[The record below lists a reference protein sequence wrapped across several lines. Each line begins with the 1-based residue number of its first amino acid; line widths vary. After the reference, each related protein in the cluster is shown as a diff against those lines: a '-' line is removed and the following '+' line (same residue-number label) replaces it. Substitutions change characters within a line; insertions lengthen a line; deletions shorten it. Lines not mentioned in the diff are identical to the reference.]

1 MKERNLSIG
10 GALLLLTVLTYAG
23 VLLLA
28 PVTALISNTFKDG
41 FEPFWNAITDPEALD
56 TLWLSIRLAVLAS
69 IFNALLGVMV
79 AWVLVRHNFWGKGLL
94 NALVDLPLVISPVI
108 VGYVMIV
115 LFGRT
120 GWLKDFPIKLA
131 FSWEGMLVLTV
142 FVSLPFVI
150 REIQPVLAGMG
161 KEQEEAAYTLGA
173 SPWGTFWRIIF
184 PAVRHAL
191 TYGIVLTLARS
202 LGEFGAVAVIGG
214 GTQGSTES
222 ATIYIYRS
230 LNDRNYAGAYSM
242 ALLLGV
248 IAILILIIMNNLR
261 VHKRGG

>member
-1 MKERNLSIG
+1 MKERNLSLG
-10 GALLLLTVLTYAG
+10 G
-23 VLLLA
+23 VLLLTLVLIYAGILLLA
-28 PVTALISNTFKDG
+28 PIFALVSHVFKDG
-41 FEPFWNAITDPEALD
+41 FEPFWSAITNPQALGA
-56 TLWLSIRLAVLAS
+56 LWLSVRLAVIAS
-69 IFNALLGVMV
+69 IFNAVFGVMV
-79 AWVLVRHNFWGKGLL
+79 AWVLVRHRFFGKSLL

-120 GWLKDFPIKLA
+120 GWIQNFPIKLA

-150 REIQPVLAGMG
+150 REIQPILGSMG

-173 SPWGTFWRIIF
+173 SSWGTFWRIIF
-184 PAVRHAL
+184 PAIRHSL
-191 TYGIVLTLARS
+191 IYGIILTLARS

-214 GTQGSTES
+214 GVQGSTES

-242 ALLLGV
+242 ALLLGI
-248 IAILILIIMNNLR
+248 IAVLILVIMNNLR

>member
-1 MKERNLSIG
+1 MKERNLSLG
-10 GALLLLTVLTYAG
+10 GILLLLAVLIYAG

-28 PVTALISNTFKDG
+28 PVVALISNTFQDG
-41 FEPFWNAITDPEALD
+41 FDPFWKAITDGEALG
-56 TLWLSIRLAVLAS
+56 TLWLSVRLAVIAS
-69 IFNALLGVMV
+69 MFNAIIGVMV
-79 AWVLVRHNFWGKGLL
+79 AWVLVRHNFWGKGFL

-115 LFGRT
+115 LFGRL

-150 REIQPVLAGMG
+150 REIQPVLGGMG

-184 PAVRHAL
+184 PSIRHAL

-242 ALLLGV
+242 ALLLGIISV
-248 IAILILIIMNNLR
+248 LILIVMNNLR

>member
-1 MKERNLSIG
+1 MKERSLSVG
-10 GALLLLTVLTYAG
+10 GILLLLVVLIYAG
-23 VLLLA
+23 TLLLA
-28 PVTALISNTFKDG
+28 PVFALVSNVFKDG
-41 FEPFWNAITDPEALD
+41 FDPFWNAITDPEALG
-56 TLWLSIRLAVLAS
+56 TLWLSIRLAVIAS
-69 IFNALLGVMV
+69 IFNAILGIMV
-79 AWVLVRHNFWGKGLL
+79 AWVLVRHDFWGKNLL

-115 LFGRT
+115 LFGRL
-120 GWLKDFPIKLA
+120 GWFKDFPIKLA

-150 REIQPVLAGMG
+150 REIQPILGGMG

-184 PAVRHAL
+184 PAIRHGL

-242 ALLLGV
+242 ALLLGI
-248 IAILILIIMNNLR
+248 IAILILVIMNNLR

>member
-10 GALLLLTVLTYAG
+10 GILLLLSVLIYAG
-23 VLLLA
+23 ILLLA
-28 PVTALISNTFKDG
+28 PVLALISNTFQGG
-41 FEPFWNAITDPEALD
+41 FEPFWKAITDPEALN

-69 IFNALLGVMV
+69 IFNAILGVMV
-79 AWVLVRHNFWGKGLL
+79 AWVLIRHNFFGKGLL

-150 REIQPVLAGMG
+150 REIQPVLSGLG

-184 PAVRHAL
+184 PAIRHAL

-230 LNDRNYAGAYSM
+230 LHDRNDIGAYSM
-242 ALLLGV
+242 ALLLGI
-248 IAILILIIMNNLR
+248 IAVLILVIMNNLR